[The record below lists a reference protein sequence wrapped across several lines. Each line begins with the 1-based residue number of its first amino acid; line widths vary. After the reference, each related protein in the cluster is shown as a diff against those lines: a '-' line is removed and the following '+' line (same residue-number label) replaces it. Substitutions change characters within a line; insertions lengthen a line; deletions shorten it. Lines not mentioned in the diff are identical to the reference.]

1 MVEPGEHHDRER
13 DGRHAGDGASDAVV
27 RPLARAARRPC
38 SRPGCPAPA
47 RASLVFSY
55 ATREAWLDQLA
66 EPVPQAYDL
75 CSPHADRTRP
85 PHGWEL
91 RDRRP
96 LEDRVAAPAAPAAGP
111 LDEDHTVA
119 VLAAALRAVPDLPVT
134 EEAPASVT
142 EGAASP
148 VLGPDAASSPPGGP
162 SPAIEPSPAID
173 PPVAATLFD
182 DDPTTSAAAAAPA
195 VRPKP
200 ILATRS
206 RLPEPPAGGAPA
218 GDW

>member
-55 ATREAWLDQLA
+55 ATREAWLDQLGD
-66 EPVPQAYDL
+66 PVPQAYDL

-96 LEDRVAAPAAPAAGP
+96 LEDRGAAPDGAPGPGP

-148 VLGPDAASSPPGGP
+148 VLGPDARCRPLRPIAP
-162 SPAIEPSPAID
+162 
-173 PPVAATLFD
+173 ATLFD
-182 DDPTTSAAAAAPA
+182 DDPTVPVADVAAPVA
-195 VRPKP
+195 RPKP
-200 ILATRS
+200 ILATRT
-206 RLPEPPAGGAPA
+206 RLPEPPTGGAPA